1 MSETRPIRVL
11 VAKPGLDGHD
21 RGAKVIAR
29 ALRDAG
35 MEVIYTGI
43 RQTPEILNL
52 CATTSRL
59 IAWPRRSRS
68 TLQNIVE
75 RLLNG
80 DRRALARMVTLIEN
94 ESPQA
99 RHYLAELHRCA
110 GRAHIIGVTGAPG
123 AGKSTLA
130 THIVRELRR
139 RDRKIGVVAVDPT
152 SPFSGGAILG
162 DRIRMMELAGDP
174 NVFIRSMASR
184 GSLGGLSAS
193 TRDVVRAMD
202 AAGYDPIIIETV
214 GTGQA
219 EVEVMRAAQTVLVV
233 TAPGMGDEVQAIK
246 AGILEIADIF
256 VVSKADKP
264 GADQTVAELAMLL
277 SLDPQRRLHDKSK
290 PYWRIPVLKTS
301 AIKDQ
306 GITQLVDAM
315 EKHREYL
322 VESGMLMHRAQ
333 RQVVSEVQALVL
345 HAVVNALKAHV
356 GEDEWQQMVEDI
368 TTRERDP
375 YSVAQELEERIGL
388 KSG

>member
-1 MSETRPIRVL
+1 M
-11 VAKPGLDGHD
+11 
-21 RGAKVIAR
+21 
-29 ALRDAG
+29 
-35 MEVIYTGI
+35 
-43 RQTPEILNL
+43 QNL
-52 CATTSRL
+52 
-59 IAWPRRSRS
+59 
-68 TLQNIVE
+68 VE
-75 RLLNG
+75 RLLDG

-94 ESPQA
+94 DMPVA
-99 RHYLAELHRCA
+99 RRYLADLHMRA
-110 GRAHIIGVTGAPG
+110 GKAQIVGVTGAPG
-123 AGKSTLA
+123 AGKSTLV

-139 RDRKIGVVAVDPT
+139 RERKVGVVAVDPS

-184 GSLGGLSAS
+184 GSVGGLSAS

-202 AAGYDPIIIETV
+202 AAGYNPIIIETV

-219 EVEVMRAAQTVLVV
+219 EVEVMRAAQTVLVI

-277 SLDPQRRLHDKSK
+277 SLDPARRQHDKTK
-290 PYWRIPVLKTS
+290 PYWRIPVLKTA

-315 EKHREYL
+315 QQHHAYL
-322 VESGMLMHRAQ
+322 VESGMLSQRAQ
-333 RQVVSEVQALVL
+333 RQVRSEVQALL
-345 HAVVNALKAHV
+345 AHALMNALRQAV
-356 GEDEWQQMVEDI
+356 TEEEWHKLIEDI

-375 YSVAQELEERIGL
+375 YSVATELQERIGL
-388 KSG
+388 KM

>member
-1 MSETRPIRVL
+1 M
-11 VAKPGLDGHD
+11 
-21 RGAKVIAR
+21 
-29 ALRDAG
+29 
-35 MEVIYTGI
+35 
-43 RQTPEILNL
+43 
-52 CATTSRL
+52 
-59 IAWPRRSRS
+59 
-68 TLQNIVE
+68 QNIVE
-75 RLLNG
+75 RLLSG

-99 RHYLAELHRCA
+99 HLFLAELHQHA

-123 AGKSTLA
+123 AGKSTLV
-130 THIVRELRR
+130 TRLVRELRR
-139 RDRKIGVVAVDPT
+139 RERRVGVVAVDPT
-152 SPFSGGAILG
+152 SPFTGGAILG

-184 GSLGGLSAS
+184 GSLGGLSSS

-277 SLDPQRRLHDKSK
+277 SLDPNRRLHDKTK
-290 PYWRIPVLKTS
+290 TYWRIPVLKTS

-306 GITQLVDAM
+306 GITQLVDAIQQ
-315 EKHREYL
+315 HRQYL
-322 VESGMLMHRAQ
+322 EESGMLANRAQ
-333 RQVVSEVQALVL
+333 RQVRSEVESLVL
-345 HAVVNALKAHV
+345 HAVLNALRDELT
-356 GEDEWQQMVEDI
+356 EDEWQMVLEDI
-368 TTRERDP
+368 TTRQRNP
-375 YSVAQELEERIGL
+375 YNVANELQERIGL
-388 KSG
+388 KRP

>member
-1 MSETRPIRVL
+1 
-11 VAKPGLDGHD
+11 
-21 RGAKVIAR
+21 
-29 ALRDAG
+29 
-35 MEVIYTGI
+35 
-43 RQTPEILNL
+43 
-52 CATTSRL
+52 
-59 IAWPRRSRS
+59 
-68 TLQNIVE
+68 
-75 RLLNG
+75 
-80 DRRALARMVTLIEN
+80 MVTLIEN

-99 RHYLAELHRCA
+99 RRYLAELHQHA
-110 GRAHIIGVTGAPG
+110 GNAHIVGVTGAPG
-123 AGKSTLA
+123 AGKSTLV

-139 RDRKIGVVAVDPT
+139 RDRKVGVIAVDPT
-152 SPFSGGAILG
+152 SPFTGGAILG

-202 AAGYDPIIIETV
+202 AAGYNPIIIETV

-233 TAPGMGDEVQAIK
+233 SAPGMGDEVQAIK

-277 SLDPQRRLHDKSK
+277 SLDPNRRLHDKSK

-306 GITQLVDAM
+306 GITQLVDAI
-315 EKHREYL
+315 EQHREYL
-322 VESGMLMHRAQ
+322 VESGMLAHRAQ
-333 RQVVSEVQALVL
+333 RQVRSEVEALVV
-345 HAVVNALKAHV
+345 HAVMNALREELP
-356 GEDEWQQMVEDI
+356 EDEWQKLLEDI

-375 YSVAQELEERIGL
+375 YSVASELQERIGL
-388 KSG
+388 RKS

>member
-1 MSETRPIRVL
+1 
-11 VAKPGLDGHD
+11 
-21 RGAKVIAR
+21 
-29 ALRDAG
+29 
-35 MEVIYTGI
+35 
-43 RQTPEILNL
+43 
-52 CATTSRL
+52 
-59 IAWPRRSRS
+59 
-68 TLQNIVE
+68 
-75 RLLNG
+75 
-80 DRRALARMVTLIEN
+80 MVTLIEN

-99 RHYLAELHRCA
+99 RRYLAELHQNA

-123 AGKSTLA
+123 AGKSTLV
-130 THIVRELRR
+130 THLVRELRR
-139 RDRKIGVVAVDPT
+139 RDRKIGVVAVDPS
-152 SPFSGGAILG
+152 SPFTGGAILG

-184 GSLGGLSAS
+184 GNLGGLSAS

-202 AAGYDPIIIETV
+202 AAGYNPIIIETI

-233 TAPGMGDEVQAIK
+233 SAPGMGDEIQAIK

-277 SLDPQRRLHDKSK
+277 SLDPHRRHHDKSK

-306 GITQLVDAM
+306 GITQLVDAI
-315 EKHREYL
+315 EQHSQYL
-322 VESGMLMHRAQ
+322 VESDMLASRMQ
-333 RQVVSEVQALVL
+333 RQVRSEVESLVL
-345 HAVVNALKAHV
+345 HTVILALRAKVTEA
-356 GEDEWQQMVEDI
+356 EWQQLMEDI

-375 YSVAQELEERIGL
+375 YSVAIELQERIGL
-388 KSG
+388 NDM

>member
-1 MSETRPIRVL
+1 
-11 VAKPGLDGHD
+11 
-21 RGAKVIAR
+21 
-29 ALRDAG
+29 
-35 MEVIYTGI
+35 
-43 RQTPEILNL
+43 
-52 CATTSRL
+52 
-59 IAWPRRSRS
+59 
-68 TLQNIVE
+68 
-75 RLLNG
+75 
-80 DRRALARMVTLIEN
+80 MVTLIEN

-99 RHYLAELHRCA
+99 RRYLAELHQSA

-123 AGKSTLA
+123 AGKSTLV
-130 THIVRELRR
+130 THLVREVRR
-139 RDRKIGVVAVDPT
+139 RDRKIGVVAVDPS

-202 AAGYDPIIIETV
+202 AAGYNPIIIETI
-214 GTGQA
+214 GAGQA
-219 EVEVMRAAQTVLVV
+219 EVEVMRAAHTVLVV
-233 TAPGMGDEVQAIK
+233 SAPGMGDEVQAIK

-277 SLDPQRRLHDKSK
+277 SLDPLRRHHDKSK

-306 GITQLVDAM
+306 GITHLVDTI
-315 EKHREYL
+315 EQHYQYL
-322 VESGMLMHRAQ
+322 VESSMLANRMQ
-333 RQVVSEVQALVL
+333 RQVRSEVESLVI
-345 HAVVNALKAHV
+345 HAVILALKARV
-356 GEDEWQQMVEDI
+356 TEAEWQQLMEDI

-375 YSVAQELEERIGL
+375 YSVAIELQKRIGL
-388 KSG
+388 NNV

>member
-1 MSETRPIRVL
+1 M
-11 VAKPGLDGHD
+11 
-21 RGAKVIAR
+21 
-29 ALRDAG
+29 
-35 MEVIYTGI
+35 
-43 RQTPEILNL
+43 
-52 CATTSRL
+52 
-59 IAWPRRSRS
+59 
-68 TLQNIVE
+68 QNIAE
-75 RLLNG
+75 RLLSG

-94 ESPQA
+94 EAPQA
-99 RHYLAELHRCA
+99 RRYLAELHQNA

-123 AGKSTLA
+123 AGKSTLV
-130 THIVRELRR
+130 TRLVRELRR
-139 RDRKIGVVAVDPT
+139 RDRKIGVVAVDPS
-152 SPFSGGAILG
+152 SPFTGGAILG

-202 AAGYDPIIIETV
+202 AGGYNPIIIETI

-277 SLDPQRRLHDKSK
+277 SLDPHRRQHDKSK
-290 PYWRIPVLKTS
+290 SYWRIPVLKTS

-306 GITQLVDAM
+306 GITQLVDAI
-315 EKHREYL
+315 EQHYQYL
-322 VESGMLMHRAQ
+322 VESSMLANRTQ
-333 RQVVSEVQALVL
+333 RQVRSEVESLVL
-345 HAVVNALKAHV
+345 HAVILALRAEV
-356 GEDEWQQMVEDI
+356 TEAEWQQLMEDI
-368 TTRERDP
+368 ITRERDP
-375 YSVAQELEERIGL
+375 YSVAIELQKRVGL
-388 KSG
+388 NIL

>member
-1 MSETRPIRVL
+1 M
-11 VAKPGLDGHD
+11 
-21 RGAKVIAR
+21 
-29 ALRDAG
+29 
-35 MEVIYTGI
+35 
-43 RQTPEILNL
+43 QNL
-52 CATTSRL
+52 
-59 IAWPRRSRS
+59 
-68 TLQNIVE
+68 VE
-75 RLLNG
+75 RLLSG

-99 RHYLAELHRCA
+99 RRYLAELHQHA
-110 GRAHIIGVTGAPG
+110 GNAHIIGVTGAPG
-123 AGKSTLA
+123 AGKSTLV

-139 RDRKIGVVAVDPT
+139 RDRKVGVVAVDPT
-152 SPFSGGAILG
+152 SPFTGGAILG

-174 NVFIRSMASR
+174 QVFIRSMASR

-202 AAGYDPIIIETV
+202 AAGYNPIIIETV

-233 TAPGMGDEVQAIK
+233 SAPGMGDEVQAIK

-277 SLDPQRRLHDKSK
+277 SLDPNRRLHDKSK

-306 GITQLVDAM
+306 GITQLVDAI
-315 EKHREYL
+315 ERHREYL
-322 VESGMLMHRAQ
+322 VESGMLAHRAQ
-333 RQVVSEVQALVL
+333 RQVRSEVEALVV
-345 HAVVNALKAHV
+345 HAVMNALKEKLP
-356 GEDEWQQMVEDI
+356 EDEWQKLLEDI
-368 TTRERDP
+368 TARERDP
-375 YSVAQELEERIGL
+375 YSVAGELQERLGL
-388 KSG
+388 KKS